1 MNTEREGTEEPLK
14 EPQKKQVRLKFDKK
28 KLIMLLPVLVLVL
41 AGLGYY
47 FFKFKGDK
55 SKGEIQPQG
64 INIKLP
70 EAQFKNDQPTDKLA
84 IYEQDKDGKADTSG
98 LNTISKRLGFD
109 QQENLQT
116 RQIDEK
122 LAAINKQ
129 INAPYV
135 APKQV
140 ANDGYKGAS
149 SSDAGM
155 TRDVAKLE
163 ALMKNMQSGKDEDP
177 EMAQLSSMMDKLIA
191 IQNPEL
197 AKQTLK
203 VGSSLSDSL
212 FKAIPAVIAN
222 NQKARQ
228 GSVVELR
235 LLDTVS
241 INGQVIPKGHSVF
254 GLAVFSNQRLNL
266 EIRNIRLG
274 TSVIPV
280 NLTVYDKRDAM
291 TGINAPEALLTD
303 AVNSGTTD
311 MIGGFGMT
319 GFDLTTQIAGAGID
333 AAKQLLTKKIGRI
346 KQNLKAGYP
355 LLLRDNTR
363 KIK

>member
-1 MNTEREGTEEPLK
+1 MNTAQQGTGEPLK
-14 EPQKKQVRLKFDKK
+14 PHPKNKYQLKLDKK
-28 KLIMLLPVLVLVL
+28 KLLAILPIIVLVL
-41 AGLGYY
+41 AGIGYY
-47 FFKFKGDK
+47 FFKFNGGQTD
-55 SKGEIQPQG
+55 SKVPSQG
-64 INIKLP
+64 INTKLP
-70 EAQFKNDQPTDKLA
+70 DAQFKNEQPTDKLA
-84 IYEQDKDGKADTSG
+84 IYEQSGKAETDSTAANS
-98 LNTISKRLGFD
+98 ISERLGFN

-129 INAPYV
+129 INTPYL
-135 APKQV
+135 APKQ
-140 ANDGYKGAS
+140 ASNDGFKTTGG
-149 SSDAGM
+149 SDGGM
-155 TRDVAKLE
+155 SRDVAKLE
-163 ALMKNMQSGKDEDP
+163 LLMKNMQNGKDEDP

-203 VGSSLSDSL
+203 TFPQLPDSL
-212 FKAIPAVIAN
+212 FRAIPAVIAN

-241 INGQVIPKGHSVF
+241 INGQVIPKGHSIF

-291 TGINAPEALLTD
+291 VGINAPEALLTD

-363 KIK
+363 KLK

>member
-1 MNTEREGTEEPLK
+1 MNTAQHRTGEPLK
-14 EPQKKQVRLKFDKK
+14 PHQKKQPQLKLDKK
-28 KLIMLLPVLVLVL
+28 KLMAILPIIVLVL
-41 AGLGYY
+41 ACIGYY
-47 FFKFKGDK
+47 FFKFNGDQTE
-55 SKGEIQPQG
+55 SKVPSAG
-64 INIKLP
+64 INTQLP
-70 EAQFKNDQPTDKLA
+70 DAQFKNEQPTDKLA
-84 IYEQDKDGKADTSG
+84 IYEQSEKVEADSG
-98 LNTISKRLGFD
+98 AANSISERLGFD
-109 QQENLQT
+109 QQENIQT

-135 APKQV
+135 SPKQ
-140 ANDGYKGAS
+140 N
-149 SSDAGM
+149 SSDMYKKSGGSDGGM
-155 TRDVAKLE
+155 SRDVAKLE
-163 ALMKNMQSGKDEDP
+163 LLMKNMQGGKNEDP

-203 VGSSLSDSL
+203 TFPQSPDSL
-212 FKAIPAVIAN
+212 FRAIPAVIAN
-222 NQKARQ
+222 KQRARQ

-235 LLDTVS
+235 LLDTVI
-241 INGQVIPKGHSVF
+241 INGQLIPKGHSVF
-254 GLAVFSNQRLNL
+254 GIAVFSNQRLNL

-291 TGINAPEALLTD
+291 AGINAPEALLTD

-355 LLLRDNTR
+355 LLLRDNT
-363 KIK
+363 KKLK